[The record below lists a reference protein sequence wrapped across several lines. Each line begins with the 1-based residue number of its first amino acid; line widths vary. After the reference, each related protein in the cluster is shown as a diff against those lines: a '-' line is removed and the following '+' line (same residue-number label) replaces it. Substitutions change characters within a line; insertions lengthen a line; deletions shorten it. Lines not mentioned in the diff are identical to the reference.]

1 MKRKRYISLFI
12 FVGAI
17 GFLTFFGFYDPSVV
31 SNFSKPSTSDLF
43 EETDSFAGDIAEKD
57 CTIYI
62 PVKVHKEAVINDDDK
77 EVESVKQINFTV
89 SKSKMEQFV
98 ENTSLKKSPSNA
110 SINLFI
116 EQYEVN
122 KSDSIEMPFLF
133 TYDSYT
139 AVLKKTKNSKDSTI
153 RIQFRE
159 EYKETLDSQKSKAK
173 KSSLQCRNSME
184 HNKEKLLPN

>member
-1 MKRKRYISLFI
+1 MKKKIYISILI

-17 GFLTFFGFYDPSVV
+17 GFLTFFGFYDPSVI

-43 EETDSFAGDIAEKD
+43 EETDSFAGDIAERD

-62 PVKVHKEAVINDDDK
+62 PVTVHKEAVIHDE

-159 EYKETLDSQKSKAK
+159 DYKETLDSRKIKTK

-184 HNKEKLLPN
+184 HNKEELLPN